1 VVIVDGYLATA
12 QTAVT
17 LLRTPGLAH
26 HWTAPS
32 ALPEYRISGL
42 AGHLAMA
49 SVFRVADWL
58 DADVPDLEPVDAV
71 RYYATANPPSWSPG
85 DPLHT
90 RLREMGE
97 EAAGE
102 GPRDLAKRVHDTLT
116 GLTTALPALPPDRLV
131 YANRAVLRLD
141 QWLLTRLIELAVH
154 LDDLAVS
161 IDVPTPELT
170 PEAADLVLTTLVRI
184 SAGRHGPVQVLRA
197 LSRRERAA
205 VTVSAF

>member
-1 VVIVDGYLATA
+1 VIVESYLATA
-12 QTAVT
+12 RTAVA

-42 AGHLAMA
+42 AGHLGLAG
-49 SVFRVADWL
+49 VFLVANWL
-58 DADVPDLEPVDAV
+58 DADVPDLAPVDAAS
-71 RYYATANPPSWSPG
+71 YFAAAGPPPD

-90 RLREMGE
+90 RLRELGE
-97 EAAGE
+97 QSAGE
-102 GPRDLAKRVHDTLT
+102 GPHDLAARAEHTLADLART
-116 GLTTALPALPPDRLV
+116 LPALPPDRLV
-131 YANRAVLRLD
+131 FANRFVLRLD
-141 QWLLTRLIELAVH
+141 QWLLTRMIELAVH
-154 LDDLAVS
+154 MDDLAVS
-161 IDVPTPELT
+161 IDVSTPELP

-184 SAGRHGPVQVLRA
+184 AAKHHGTVAVLRA